1 MRGGETEGKEGT
13 RRRGSK
19 AEAKTDT
26 ATTTRVAEKAN
37 ISSVGNNRACFD
49 GRSRKNKYSNNKGT
63 ETRDGSGL

>member
-49 GRSRKNKYSNNKGT
+49 GRSRENKYSNNEGV
-63 ETRDGSGL
+63 EIRGRGGP